1 MAAGQAVSHPSSRA
15 SLSDVQSLRG
25 IAASLVMCYHTGTI
39 YATHFG
45 SLLFGNAFRAGFIG
59 VDFFFV
65 LSGFVMYWAHVQD
78 FGQPAALGS
87 FVKKR
92 LLRIMPLYWVVLAV
106 KLLRDWRQF
115 DWLVVLSAAALLPY
129 PRPPCITVS
138 WTLSY
143 EMLFYAAV
151 ALMILL
157 PRGWLT
163 FLPLLALAALAL
175 TPPPVTAPGNGFLDA
190 LMVFPFNIHLLEF
203 LMGLAVGWL
212 NAHWRASPRQAH
224 ALVVLTGV
232 WLVGVLAAA
241 TWLSRPA
248 VLPTWAPAYELA
260 ELHSNAILE
269 QGVWLIAMPFALL
282 LLGLIKRE
290 QLGAKPLLTLL
301 NGLGDMSY
309 SLYLV
314 HGFVIYA
321 LLGRGALQGAL
332 DDHPWAVLG
341 VMACAMAFAY
351 ATHHLVERPVTNW
364 LRQRW
369 LG

>member
-1 MAAGQAVSHPSSRA
+1 MGQAVQHPAART
-15 SLSDVQSLRG
+15 SLSDVQALRG
-25 IAASLVMCYHTGTI
+25 IAALLVMCYHTGPI
-39 YATHFG
+39 YATHFNA
-45 SLLFGNAFRAGFIG
+45 LLFGNAFRAGFLG

-65 LSGFVMYWAHVQD
+65 LSGFVMYWAHAQD
-78 FGQPAALGS
+78 FGRPAALGS

-92 LLRIMPLYWVVLAV
+92 LLRIMPLYWVVLAL
-106 KLLRDWRQF
+106 KLLRDWRHF
-115 DWLVVLSAAALLPY
+115 DWVVALSAATLLPF
-129 PRPPCITVS
+129 PRPPYITVS

-151 ALMILL
+151 AVMILL

-163 FLPLLALAALAL
+163 FVPLLVLAALAL
-175 TPPPVTAPGNGFLDA
+175 TPAPELAPGAGFLET

-212 NAHWRASPRQAH
+212 NAHWVLSRRQVDAVVVLMGLW
-224 ALVVLTGV
+224 LVV
-232 WLVGVLAAA
+232 VLAAG
-241 TWLSRPA
+241 TWMARPQA
-248 VLPTWAPAYELA
+248 MSPWAPAYELA

-269 QGVWLIAMPFALL
+269 HGVWLIALPFSVL

-290 QLGAKPLLTLL
+290 HLGGRPLLTWL

-321 LLGRGALQGAL
+321 LLGRPSLERLLATQQ
-332 DDHPWAVLG
+332 WTVLG
-341 VMACAMAFAY
+341 VMACALVVAYMA
-351 ATHHLVERPVTNW
+351 HRVVERPVTAW

-369 LG
+369 LR